1 MGWLGNIFGARK
13 RREARREVEDRLRAT
28 LEQGGPD
35 AVWPEIVEALR
46 ADPEDEGLYRL
57 AGHVLRLAGEART
70 GELFDRA
77 ADAPHDPQRL
87 FELGSALLSAEEPE
101 GAAAMLERAI
111 AMSPFDAVV
120 RSELALA
127 HARSGNPDKVLATLA
142 LHPCLAD
149 DPGALF
155 ELAWASLLK
164 GDLDTA
170 EGAARELH
178 GARPLRHKLE
188 LAIDRAKASPT
199 MRDARDFYFVE
210 HGAILVD
217 GDGPL
222 GGRYPSLT
230 IDEDW
235 VATVVGDAGAVLER
249 LMPAPRRVV
258 AIDDEHFGLAEAV
271 AAACGGSVL
280 PAGRGRLP
288 SAVVPLLSGEMI
300 EDRVEAERRRSPD
313 LWFFALTADHRR
325 SLARA
330 PELVGA
336 FTRQASLELPN
347 IRGGIRRSRAPSSTL
362 LDFVESRRAYLPPR
376 GERVRAAYV
385 PDAPLPR

>member
-1 MGWLGNIFGARK
+1 MGWLGNIFGSRK
-13 RREARREVEDRLRAT
+13 RREARREVEERLREV
-28 LEQGGPD
+28 LERDGSD
-35 AVWPEIVEALR
+35 AVWPLIVEALR
-46 ADPEDEGLYRL
+46 LDPEDDGLYHL
-57 AGHVLRLAGEART
+57 AGHVLRLGGEART

-87 FELGSALLSAEEPE
+87 FELGSALLSDEEPI
-101 GAAAMLERAI
+101 GAAAVLGRAI

-127 HARSGNPDKVLATLA
+127 HARSGEPDKVLATLA

-170 EGAARELH
+170 EGATRELH
-178 GARPLRHKLE
+178 GVRPLRHKLE
-188 LAIDRAKASPT
+188 LAIDRAKASPP

-210 HGAILVD
+210 HGAILID
-217 GDGPL
+217 GEGPL
-222 GGRYPSLT
+222 GGRYEKLAA
-230 IDEDW
+230 DADW
-235 VATVVGDAGAVLER
+235 VAAVLGDAGAVIER
-249 LMPAPRRVV
+249 LQPAPHRVI
-258 AIDDEHFGLAEAV
+258 AIDEEHWPLAEAV
-271 AAACGGSVL
+271 AGACGGSVIA
-280 PAGRGRLP
+280 AGRGRLP
-288 SAVVPLLSGEMI
+288 AAILPLLSGEMI
-300 EDRVEAERRRSPD
+300 EERVDADSRRSPD
-313 LWFFALTADHRR
+313 LWIFALTADHRR

-336 FTRQASLELPN
+336 FARETTLDPATLRA
-347 IRGGIRRSRAPSSTL
+347 GFRRSRPPSSTL
-362 LDFVESRRAYLPPR
+362 LDFVESRRDYLPPR
-376 GERVRAAYV
+376 GDRVRAAYV